1 MNLDNEIIAADQKVK
16 YIMESGYTRAEA
28 LQLIQTAAMTRL
40 SDCVTNYNYKNYL
53 RVMGNMATYEQ

>member
-16 YIMESGYTRAEA
+16 QIMESGYTRTEA
-28 LQLIQTAAMTRL
+28 LQLIQTAAMARL

-53 RVMGNMATYEQ
+53 RVMGNIATYEQ